1 MPIKVTVT
9 ESDTQKAREN
19 LTKETEG
26 YLLSV
31 EQDRKDGHRPSHCF
45 HGTNLWTDY
54 DPICGYCED
63 GAYDPRYHKVDGPEF
78 NDAVEI
84 MATSIARKNRFNT
97 VLDMIKD
104 DAKLAYT
111 RGDLLAMKIKID
123 YLLEL
128 EN

>member
-1 MPIKVTVT
+1 MSTKVTVT
-9 ESDTQKAREN
+9 EDARKTAREQLIKN
-19 LTKETEG
+19 SEEYLREVEEAHEEG
-26 YLLSV
+26 FAPHY
-31 EQDRKDGHRPSHCF
+31 CF

-63 GAYDPRYHKVDGPEF
+63 GAYDPRYYSQDSQEF
-78 NDAVEI
+78 NDTVEI

-104 DAKLAYT
+104 DAKLAYS
-111 RGDLLAMKIKID
+111 RSDLLALKIKID

>member
-1 MPIKVTVT
+1 MSTKVTVT
-9 ESDTQKAREN
+9 EDARKTAREQLIKN
-19 LTKETEG
+19 SEEYLREVEEAHEEG
-26 YLLSV
+26 FSPHY
-31 EQDRKDGHRPSHCF
+31 CF

-63 GAYDPRYHKVDGPEF
+63 GAYDPRYYSQDSQEF

-104 DAKLAYT
+104 DAKLAYS
-111 RGDLLAMKIKID
+111 RSDLLALKIKID

>member
-1 MPIKVTVT
+1 MSIKVTVT
-9 ESDTQKAREN
+9 EEDRSVAKTELINDTNWYLQEVVEAHEDGFRAR
-19 LTKETEG
+19 
-26 YLLSV
+26 Y
-31 EQDRKDGHRPSHCF
+31 CY

-63 GAYDPRYHKVDGPEF
+63 GAYDPRYHRVDGPEF
-78 NDAVEI
+78 NDLVEVK
-84 MATSIARKNRFNT
+84 AEGIARRNRYRI

-104 DAKLAYT
+104 DAKLAYS
-111 RGDLLAMKIKID
+111 RSDLVALKIKID

>member
-1 MPIKVTVT
+1 MSTKVTVT
-9 ESDTQKAREN
+9 EDDRKTAREQLIKN
-19 LTKETEG
+19 SEEYLREVEEAHEEG
-26 YLLSV
+26 F
-31 EQDRKDGHRPSHCF
+31 RPPYCF

-78 NDAVEI
+78 NDAVESK
-84 MATSIARKNRFNT
+84 AHAIARRNRFNT

-111 RGDLLAMKIKID
+111 RGDLIALKFKID

>member
-1 MPIKVTVT
+1 MSTKVTVT

-31 EQDRKDGHRPSHCF
+31 EQDRKDGYRPSHCF

-78 NDAVEI
+78 NELVESE
-84 MATSIARKNRFNT
+84 AHRIARRNRFKT

-111 RGDLLAMKIKID
+111 RGDLVALKFKID